1 MGPHRHGSDRSQVP
15 TPNAERFH
23 QGGWPP
29 DGRIAVPL
37 PMLDSVIGQLNFILL
52 DPEPFTDAK
61 RSAIRSDPRAT
72 KASRVRFH
80 CSKCQSEIRSYT
92 GLERLPDLEE
102 DGYIW
107 YENLPDSYACSC
119 DH

>member
-37 PMLDSVIGQLNFILL
+37 PMLDSVI
-52 DPEPFTDAK
+52 P
-61 RSAIRSDPRAT
+61 SPRLIP
-72 KASRVRFH
+72 SRR
-80 CSKCQSEIRSYT
+80 
-92 GLERLPDLEE
+92 
-102 DGYIW
+102 
-107 YENLPDSYACSC
+107 NLPGRFTNFTQEEAVEIILRESVPTSLNSKQITRIMTREGYSKGNKSAKQIRASINNVL
-119 DH
+119 